1 MLVKV
6 NVLVVFWI
14 VGLVVVFYLVRYC
27 FCGFDWLYVNN
38 MKCLIIL
45 RENFWFY
52 EIVLIWWKYF

>member
-45 RENFWFY
+45 RENFWFK
-52 EIVLIWWKYF
+52 I